1 MPRPP
6 LTISYWPADTSAPVL
21 DTTIGSVLRAGAKRA
36 PDQPALIAGDPS
48 PDRRRQWTYGQ
59 LLAEAER
66 AAHALLA
73 RFQPGDPVAVW
84 SGNCPEWVLLEFA
97 AGLAG
102 LTLVTINPAYQAEEL
117 AHVLG
122 HSGAAGIFLA
132 TGYRGNSLPAILAEL
147 RGRLPRLREVIPLE
161 EWDRFCASG
170 DGGSLPEVDPAS
182 PAQILYTSGTTG
194 RPKAAVLTH
203 RGLTNNARF
212 AAEAIGMRAG
222 EAGVNPMPLFH
233 IAGCRLLTLGHVQT
247 LGTHVLMPHFDPGL
261 AFELTETYRGACVGG
276 VPTMLTALLGHPG
289 RTQRDLSCLRYAV
302 SGGATV
308 PAELV
313 RQVEEAFGVPFVIT
327 FAQTESSCSITM
339 TRAGDAATDRAET
352 LGRPLP
358 QTEVKITNVRTGETV
373 PCGTVGE
380 ICTRGYLVMDG
391 YLGDPEATSAAIDRD
406 GWLHTGDLG
415 SMDSRGYCRI
425 EGRIKDMIIR
435 GGENIYP
442 REIEAVLLSHPAVTA
457 AAVVG
462 IADRFW
468 GEVVG
473 AALTT
478 SAATPPAEAELAGFC
493 RARLAAY
500 KIPVR
505 WLFTSAFPLTAT
517 GKIRKDALSAQ
528 LAEANIPVTTRDCGA
543 TAKIPEPQTGRP
555 GDLGRPAEYTPA
567 THTEQV

>member
-1 MPRPP
+1 M
-6 LTISYWPADTSAPVL
+6 TTSYWPADTSVPVL
-21 DTTIGSVLRAGAKRA
+21 DTTIGGVLRAAAGRA
-36 PDQPALIAGDPS
+36 PGQPGLIAGDPS
-48 PDRRRQWTYGQ
+48 PGRRRQWTYGQ
-59 LLAEAER
+59 LLAEAEQ

-73 RFQPGDPVAVW
+73 RFQPGELVAVW

-102 LTLVTINPAYQAEEL
+102 LTLVTVNPAYQAEEL
-117 AHVLG
+117 ARVLG

-132 TGYRGNSLPAILAEL
+132 AGYRGSSLPAILAEA
-147 RGRLPRLREVIPLE
+147 RAGDEPGDEPGDEQRLPRLREVISLD
-161 EWDRFCASG
+161 EWDSFCASG
-170 DGGSLPEVDPAS
+170 NGARLPEVDPAS

-203 RGLTNNARF
+203 RGLTNNARL

-222 EAGVNPMPLFH
+222 EALVNPMPLFH
-233 IAGCRLLTLGHVQT
+233 VAGGGLLTLGPVQT
-247 LGTHVLMPHFDPGL
+247 LGTHVIMPRFDPGL
-261 AFELTETYRGACVGG
+261 VLELIETYRAACIGG
-276 VPTMLTALLGHPG
+276 VPTMLTALLGYPG
-289 RTQRDLSCLRYAV
+289 RTRRDLSCLRYAL

-308 PAELV
+308 PAELA

-339 TRAGDAATDRAET
+339 TRASDTAADRTET

-358 QTEVKITNVRTGETV
+358 QTEVKITDVRTGQTV

-391 YLGDPEATSAAIDRD
+391 YLRDPEATGAAIDRD

-415 SMDSRGYCRI
+415 SMDARGYCRI
-425 EGRIKDMIIR
+425 EGRLKDMIIR

-462 IADRFW
+462 IPDRFW
-468 GEVVG
+468 GEIVG
-473 AALTT
+473 AAITT
-478 SAATPPAEAELAGFC
+478 SATTPPTGDELAELC
-493 RARLAAY
+493 RTQLAAY
-500 KIPVR
+500 KIPAR
-505 WLFTSAFPLTAT
+505 WLFTGDFPLTAT
-517 GKIRKDALSAQ
+517 GKIRKDVLRAE
-528 LAEANIPVTTRDCGA
+528 LAEASTPVSVRA
-543 TAKIPEPQTGRP
+543 RQ
-555 GDLGRPAEYTPA
+555 GDG
-567 THTEQV
+567 

>member
-6 LTISYWPADTSAPVL
+6 LTTSYWPADTSASIL
-21 DTTIGSVLRAGAKRA
+21 DTTIGGVLRAAAERA
-36 PDQPALIAGDPS
+36 PDQPALVAGDPD
-48 PDRRRQWTYGQ
+48 PARRRQWSYGQ

-73 RFQPGDPVAVW
+73 RFRAGDPIAVW

-102 LTLVTINPAYQAEEL
+102 LTLVTVNPAYQAEEL

-132 TGYRGNSLPAILAEL
+132 TEYRGNSLPAILAEV
-147 RGRLPRLREVIPLE
+147 GSRLPRLREVIPLDQ
-161 EWDRFCASG
+161 WDRFCASG
-170 DGGSLPEVDPAS
+170 DGGSLSEVDPAS

-203 RGLTNNARF
+203 RGLTNNARL

-222 EAGVNPMPLFH
+222 EAGVNPMPLSH
-233 IAGCRLLTLGHVQT
+233 IASCGLLTLGRVQT
-247 LGTHVLMPHFDPGL
+247 LGTHVLMPRFDPGL
-261 AFELTETYRGACVGG
+261 ALDLTETYRGASIGG
-276 VPTMLTALLGHPG
+276 VPTMLTALLGHPS
-289 RTQRDLSCLRYAV
+289 RAQRDLSCLRYAL

-313 RQVEEAFGVPFVIT
+313 RQVEAAFGVPFVIT

-339 TRAGDAATDRAET
+339 TRIGDTAADRAET

-358 QTEVKITNVRTGETV
+358 QTEVKITDVKTRETV

-380 ICTRGYLVMDG
+380 ICTRGYLVMQG
-391 YLGDPEATSAAIDRD
+391 YLGDPVATEAAIDLD

-425 EGRIKDMIIR
+425 EGRIKEMIIR

-442 REIEAVLLSHPAVTA
+442 REIEEVLLSHPAVSG

-462 IADRFW
+462 IPDRFW

-473 AALTT
+473 AAIST
-478 SAATPPAEAELAGFC
+478 SAATPPTGAELAGFC
-493 RARLAAY
+493 RVRLAAY
-500 KIPVR
+500 KVPVR

-517 GKIRKDALSAQ
+517 GKVRKDVLSAQ
-528 LAEANIPVTTRDCGA
+528 LAEANEPA
-543 TAKIPEPQTGRP
+543 T
-555 GDLGRPAEYTPA
+555 EYTPA
-567 THTEQV
+567 THKAQV

>member
-6 LTISYWPADTSAPVL
+6 LTISYSPADTSTPVL
-21 DTTIGSVLRAGAKRA
+21 DTTIGSVLHAAAKRA
-36 PDQPALIAGDPS
+36 PGQPALIAGDPS
-48 PDRRRQWTYGQ
+48 PAQRRQWSYGQ

-102 LTLVTINPAYQAEEL
+102 LTMVPVNPAYQAEEL

-132 TGYRGNSLPAILAEL
+132 AGYRGNSLSAILAEVH
-147 RGRLPRLREVIPLE
+147 GRLPRLREVIPLE
-161 EWDRFCASG
+161 EWDRYCASA
-170 DGGSLPEVDPAS
+170 DSGSLPDVDPAS

-203 RGLTNNARF
+203 RGLTNNARL

-222 EAGVNPMPLFH
+222 DAVVNPMPLFH
-233 IAGCRLLTLGHVQT
+233 IAGCGLLTLGPAQT
-247 LGTHVLMPHFDPGL
+247 LGTHVLMPRFDPGL
-261 AFELTETYRGACVGG
+261 ALELTETYRGACIGG

-289 RTQRDLSCLRYAV
+289 RAQRDLSCLRYAL

-339 TRAGDAATDRAET
+339 TRASDTAADRAET

-358 QTEVKITNVRTGETV
+358 QTEVKITDTKTGETV
-373 PCGTVGE
+373 PCRTVGE

-391 YLGDPEATSAAIDRD
+391 YLGDPAATSTAIDRD

-473 AALTT
+473 AAVST
-478 SAATPPAEAELAGFC
+478 SATVPPSAELAGFC

-500 KIPVR
+500 KVPVR
-505 WLFTSAFPLTAT
+505 WLFTSDLPLTAA
-517 GKIRKDALSAQ
+517 GKIRKDVLRAQ
-528 LAEANIPVTTRDCGA
+528 LAEANALVTTRGSDPAG
-543 TAKIPEPQTGRP
+543 TILEHQTERP
-555 GDLGRPAEYTPA
+555 GDLGPPA
-567 THTEQV
+567 TQTAEV

>member
-1 MPRPP
+1 MSYPP
-6 LTISYWPADTSAPVL
+6 LTTSYWQADTRAPVL
-21 DTTIGSVLRAGAKRA
+21 DTTIGGVLRAAAERA
-36 PDQPALIAGDPS
+36 PGQDALIAGDPD
-48 PDRRRQWTYGQ
+48 PGRRRWSYGQ

-73 RFQPGDPVAVW
+73 RFQPGDPIAVW

-102 LTLVTINPAYQAEEL
+102 LTLVPVNPAYQAEEL

-122 HSGAAGIFLA
+122 HSGAAGIVLA
-132 TGYRGNSLPAILAEL
+132 HGYRGSSLPPILAEA
-147 RGRLPRLREVIPLE
+147 RAGHEQGLPRLREVIALE
-161 EWDRFCASG
+161 EWDCFCASG

-182 PAQILYTSGTTG
+182 PAQILFTSGTTG

-203 RGLTNNARF
+203 RGLTNNARL

-222 EAGVNPMPLFH
+222 EALVNPMPLFH
-233 IAGCRLLTLGHVQT
+233 VAGCGLLTLGLAQT
-247 LGTHVLMPHFDPGL
+247 LGTHVVMPRFDPAL
-261 AFELTETYRGACVGG
+261 ALELTETHRGACVGG

-289 RTQRDLSCLRYAV
+289 RARRDLSCVRYAL

-313 RQVEEAFGVPFVIT
+313 RQVEAAFGVPFVIT

-339 TRAGDAATDRAET
+339 TRASDTAADRAET

-358 QTEVKITNVRTGETV
+358 QTEVKITDVRTGQTV

-415 SMDSRGYCRI
+415 SMDSRGYTRI

-473 AALTT
+473 AAITT
-478 SAATPPAEAELAGFC
+478 SAAAPPAGAELAAFC
-493 RARLAAY
+493 RTRLAAY

-505 WLFTSAFPLTAT
+505 WLFTSDFPLTAT
-517 GKIRKDALSAQ
+517 GKIRKDVLSAQ
-528 LAEANIPVTTRDCGA
+528 LAEASQAEPVA
-543 TAKIPEPQTGRP
+543 
-555 GDLGRPAEYTPA
+555 
-567 THTEQV
+567 